1 MRTNSSYSGS
11 EDEMRTQMS
20 WAEQVDIAY
29 PLDECEFRG
38 QIEERRDV
46 VERKFCS
53 CIAVSDIW

>member
-11 EDEMRTQMS
+11 EDEMRRQMS

-38 QIEERRDV
+38 HIDEGCGGEEV
-46 VERKFCS
+46 LVQKQL
-53 CIAVSDIW
+53 IAVTV